1 MVDFADLF
9 NPRKRGMTP
18 RAEELRGRK
27 LTRHEQE
34 AGQPWD
40 ASYHGGGA
48 PWDIGGPQP
57 AVVQLA
63 SAGVFVGAVLDAGC
77 GTGDNALCIAARG
90 GHVFGFDV
98 APTAVSIAREHAA
111 AEGLDAEFAVADALD
126 LGQLGHSFDTVLDCA
141 LFHALDAEERQTY
154 VAGLR
159 SVTNPGGRLYLLCFA
174 DSNTEPTGPHPVR
187 QRELRE
193 PFEGAGGWKI
203 ESISRERLFARFA
216 PDGLPAWLL
225 IAGAAR

>member
-1 MVDFADLF
+1 
-9 NPRKRGMTP
+9 MTRP
-18 RAEELRGRK
+18 AEELPGRK

-34 AGQPWD
+34 AGRPWD
-40 ASYHGGGA
+40 ASYRGDGA
-48 PWDIGGPQP
+48 PWDIGAPQP
-57 AVVQLA
+57 AVVRLTT
-63 SAGVFVGAVLDAGC
+63 AGVFVGAVLDAGC

-90 GHVFGFDV
+90 VHVFGFDV

-126 LGQLGHSFDTVLDCA
+126 LGQLGQTFETVLDCA
-141 LFHALDAEERQTY
+141 LFHALDAEERRTY

-174 DSNTEPTGPHPVR
+174 DSDTEATGPHPVS
-187 QRELRE
+187 QQELRE
-193 PFEGAGGWKI
+193 PFERVGGWDI
-203 ESISRERLFARFA
+203 ESVSHERLFARFA

-225 IAGAAR
+225 IAGRCAVS